1 MDINTKK
8 WKQKL
13 SVFLIVSMIMQTA
26 GVTAL
31 AEEGSLVEEAS
42 KVITAT
48 SSNAKRHVQTAS
60 DADTATDS
68 DWDEAEEDEV
78 DLIDDLE
85 VELATPFNARAVSG
99 KEVEV
104 STHTELVNAV
114 KNASAGDTIVLAD
127 DIDAT
132 SSASLCVT
140 KKITVNG
147 NGHTL
152 DGKNQYG
159 FFVIKSGGFLN
170 LQDITIANAKQNSK
184 RASVIYTY
192 GSQSG
197 DGASLENCTIIGNSS
212 SKGAIYISGGREFQ
226 MVNCTVADNPGIAV
240 SLSSANAVLAN
251 NIIVGS
257 STDVSASNITDGGY
271 NLVGSASSGQFTED
285 TSMVS
290 SKLDSHDEWLTSA
303 DDYDPEEM
311 GLPLIKTV
319 DNPALDKI
327 PADNAYLPD
336 TDQRGID
343 RPKNELA
350 DIGAY
355 ELNEYSLITYLNL
368 GTLEQSGSTLTIPY
382 EIGGEEGDNFNYG
395 IIWYV
400 TAKDGSELPD
410 TVKVVEDEKN
420 STGGVSGDKKFEI
433 VSPEV
438 VSVKI
443 TAVSLTNEDIT
454 AELTAEVPGNP
465 ARYAELLIDE
475 IPDKIARKD
484 KELLEGIR
492 ADVTALMEQY
502 SVTESEIS
510 NWDKLIQAEARLK
523 QLEEQQ
529 GNITT
534 ADDLKE
540 ALANSEE
547 GDILYLKG
555 NIELTGS
562 TTSTY
567 QFAISKSVTIEGNG
581 YAIDGGG
588 AFSLFQV
595 TGGADLTLRNLTLRN
610 AYRNVKDSSGACAV
624 VVTSGGVTM
633 ENCVLTGNKSVYS
646 KYSGFIVY
654 VTSSQKLTM
663 KNCTVMGN
671 ENKNSNYAAFYI
683 GRGTSGIIANTV
695 FGGNTSTYSNKYNF
709 DVYFSSGGTN
719 IVDGGYNRF
728 SDAYNATESGFGAGT
743 SEISKD
749 YSDLSSWVDEDG
761 SLIYSS
767 ENPLIDQIP
776 ADNTYLTS
784 EDIFGI
790 SRPQN
795 AKGDI
800 GAAEF
805 EFAQLTTFTVDKEAE
820 LTAASGEEL
829 VFPYA
834 IGGEESGVYDFSLN
848 WSACYANGKP
858 LDESITAEGLG
869 DDQHEWQNGETSLS
883 ASRSITFHSVKN
895 ADVVLTVVSNAN
907 PDLIKTFTIHVTGDP
922 IQYVENLIAQIQDVD
937 AITLAD
943 KEQIN
948 SISKKVTAWMEKYDL
963 DAAAISNYS
972 HLSDALARLAELEAG
987 LPVINTAGAL
997 LDAITD
1003 AQSGSTIYIT
1013 GDIELDAMSSASLK
1027 YRDSSKTLTIEG
1039 NGHEINFNNSR
1050 VDLHLTM

>member
-654 VTSSQKLTM
+654 VASSQKLTM

-728 SDAYNATESGFGAGT
+728 SDAYNATESGLGAGT

-767 ENPLIDQIP
+767 ENPLIDP
-776 ADNTYLTS
+776 VSYTHLT
-784 EDIFGI
+784 
-790 SRPQN
+790 
-795 AKGDI
+795 
-800 GAAEF
+800 
-805 EFAQLTTFTVDKEAE
+805 
-820 LTAASGEEL
+820 
-829 VFPYA
+829 
-834 IGGEESGVYDFSLN
+834 
-848 WSACYANGKP
+848 
-858 LDESITAEGLG
+858 
-869 DDQHEWQNGETSLS
+869 
-883 ASRSITFHSVKN
+883 
-895 ADVVLTVVSNAN
+895 
-907 PDLIKTFTIHVTGDP
+907 
-922 IQYVENLIAQIQDVD
+922 
-937 AITLAD
+937 
-943 KEQIN
+943 
-948 SISKKVTAWMEKYDL
+948 
-963 DAAAISNYS
+963 
-972 HLSDALARLAELEAG
+972 
-987 LPVINTAGAL
+987 LPT
-997 LDAITD
+997 
-1003 AQSGSTIYIT
+1003 
-1013 GDIELDAMSSASLK
+1013 
-1027 YRDSSKTLTIEG
+1027 
-1039 NGHEINFNNSR
+1039 NSR
-1050 VDLHLTM
+1050 V

>member
-555 NIELTGS
+555 NI
-562 TTSTY
+562 
-567 QFAISKSVTIEGNG
+567 
-581 YAIDGGG
+581 
-588 AFSLFQV
+588 
-595 TGGADLTLRNLTLRN
+595 
-610 AYRNVKDSSGACAV
+610 
-624 VVTSGGVTM
+624 
-633 ENCVLTGNKSVYS
+633 
-646 KYSGFIVY
+646 
-654 VTSSQKLTM
+654 
-663 KNCTVMGN
+663 
-671 ENKNSNYAAFYI
+671 
-683 GRGTSGIIANTV
+683 
-695 FGGNTSTYSNKYNF
+695 
-709 DVYFSSGGTN
+709 
-719 IVDGGYNRF
+719 
-728 SDAYNATESGFGAGT
+728 
-743 SEISKD
+743 
-749 YSDLSSWVDEDG
+749 
-761 SLIYSS
+761 
-767 ENPLIDQIP
+767 
-776 ADNTYLTS
+776 
-784 EDIFGI
+784 
-790 SRPQN
+790 
-795 AKGDI
+795 
-800 GAAEF
+800 
-805 EFAQLTTFTVDKEAE
+805 
-820 LTAASGEEL
+820 
-829 VFPYA
+829 
-834 IGGEESGVYDFSLN
+834 
-848 WSACYANGKP
+848 
-858 LDESITAEGLG
+858 
-869 DDQHEWQNGETSLS
+869 
-883 ASRSITFHSVKN
+883 
-895 ADVVLTVVSNAN
+895 
-907 PDLIKTFTIHVTGDP
+907 
-922 IQYVENLIAQIQDVD
+922 
-937 AITLAD
+937 
-943 KEQIN
+943 
-948 SISKKVTAWMEKYDL
+948 
-963 DAAAISNYS
+963 
-972 HLSDALARLAELEAG
+972 
-987 LPVINTAGAL
+987 
-997 LDAITD
+997 
-1003 AQSGSTIYIT
+1003 
-1013 GDIELDAMSSASLK
+1013 
-1027 YRDSSKTLTIEG
+1027 
-1039 NGHEINFNNSR
+1039 
-1050 VDLHLTM
+1050 

>member
-523 QLEEQQ
+523 
-529 GNITT
+529 
-534 ADDLKE
+534 
-540 ALANSEE
+540 
-547 GDILYLKG
+547 
-555 NIELTGS
+555 
-562 TTSTY
+562 
-567 QFAISKSVTIEGNG
+567 
-581 YAIDGGG
+581 
-588 AFSLFQV
+588 
-595 TGGADLTLRNLTLRN
+595 
-610 AYRNVKDSSGACAV
+610 
-624 VVTSGGVTM
+624 
-633 ENCVLTGNKSVYS
+633 
-646 KYSGFIVY
+646 
-654 VTSSQKLTM
+654 
-663 KNCTVMGN
+663 
-671 ENKNSNYAAFYI
+671 
-683 GRGTSGIIANTV
+683 
-695 FGGNTSTYSNKYNF
+695 
-709 DVYFSSGGTN
+709 
-719 IVDGGYNRF
+719 
-728 SDAYNATESGFGAGT
+728 
-743 SEISKD
+743 
-749 YSDLSSWVDEDG
+749 
-761 SLIYSS
+761 
-767 ENPLIDQIP
+767 
-776 ADNTYLTS
+776 
-784 EDIFGI
+784 
-790 SRPQN
+790 
-795 AKGDI
+795 
-800 GAAEF
+800 
-805 EFAQLTTFTVDKEAE
+805 
-820 LTAASGEEL
+820 
-829 VFPYA
+829 
-834 IGGEESGVYDFSLN
+834 
-848 WSACYANGKP
+848 
-858 LDESITAEGLG
+858 
-869 DDQHEWQNGETSLS
+869 
-883 ASRSITFHSVKN
+883 
-895 ADVVLTVVSNAN
+895 
-907 PDLIKTFTIHVTGDP
+907 
-922 IQYVENLIAQIQDVD
+922 
-937 AITLAD
+937 
-943 KEQIN
+943 
-948 SISKKVTAWMEKYDL
+948 
-963 DAAAISNYS
+963 
-972 HLSDALARLAELEAG
+972 
-987 LPVINTAGAL
+987 
-997 LDAITD
+997 
-1003 AQSGSTIYIT
+1003 
-1013 GDIELDAMSSASLK
+1013 
-1027 YRDSSKTLTIEG
+1027 
-1039 NGHEINFNNSR
+1039 
-1050 VDLHLTM
+1050 